1 MKLLGLTFGILGIA
15 AMFAMC
21 IGTEFVF
28 NAAFYRSEGEEKL
41 LKAMQAEIDSAYA
54 RHPVYGP
61 LILSA
66 RRSSEQLEKNTGQML
81 DQNMR
86 ATNEKSGRIVE
97 QYNLAINKNAETS
110 LKNTALILK
119 AKEEIEKPIRERYAA
134 AIANA
139 RGENTTGKLTSLVL
153 TMVMPLLAIFLAF
166 FRESLFENMIE
177 NIAALVG
184 GLLCQLVVSYQS
196 ALGNYRML
204 NSAWFAGIWLAAS
217 VVALP
222 LIYVAGAKIFV
233 KLWAWYKRIER
244 KKPVA
249 SEGNGF
255 HAKPQAVIQQD
266 EEPMPATR
274 QNAAEYVAW
283 LYVRRGEPKG
293 MGRTYGRVA
302 GFTNTSHTSFM
313 RLVKKFR
320 SLKMTEAEVK
330 RGLSERTIQE
340 INAKLKGVKV

>member
-1 MKLLGLTFGILGIA
+1 MKLVGLIFGILGIV
-15 AMFAMC
+15 AMFCMC

-41 LKAMQAEIDSAYA
+41 LKAMQAEIDTAYA

-61 LILSA
+61 LLRAAQKNAKALADNNVSMQAQNESA
-66 RRSSEQLEKNTGQML
+66 LKGVRRDEV
-81 DQNMR
+81 R
-86 ATNEKSGRIVE
+86 
-97 QYNLAINKNAETS
+97 QYNTSINENVKTS
-110 LKNTALILK
+110 GEVAALIERAK
-119 AKEEIEKPIRERYAA
+119 AEIEKPIRERYAA

-153 TMVMPLLAIFLAF
+153 TMIMPLLAIFLAF
-166 FRESLFENMIE
+166 FRESLFENKIE

-222 LIYVAGAKIFV
+222 LIYVAGAKLFV
-233 KLWAWYKRIER
+233 KLWAWYKRVER
-244 KKPVA
+244 KKA
-249 SEGNGF
+249 ATAEGNGF
-255 HAKPQAVIQQD
+255 HAKPQAVIEQD
-266 EEPMPATR
+266 DEPVLVTR
-274 QNAAEYVAW
+274 ENAAEYVAW
-283 LYVRRGEPKG
+283 LYVRSGEPKG

-313 RLVKKFR
+313 RLVKKYR
-320 SLKMTEAEVK
+320 ALKMTEAEVK
-330 RGLSERTIQE
+330 RGLSERTIAQIE
-340 INAKLKGVKV
+340 SKLKGVEA

>member
-1 MKLLGLTFGILGIA
+1 
-15 AMFAMC
+15 MFAMC

-61 LILSA
+61 LLRAAQKNVQALADNNVSMQAQNESA
-66 RRSSEQLEKNTGQML
+66 LRGVRR
-81 DQNMR
+81 
-86 ATNEKSGRIVE
+86 NEVR
-97 QYNLAINKNAETS
+97 QYNTS
-110 LKNTALILK
+110 IQQNVKSSGEVAAQIER
-119 AKEEIEKPIRERYAA
+119 AKTEIEKPIRERYAA

-139 RGENTTGKLTSLVL
+139 RGENATGKLTSLVL

-166 FRESLFENMIE
+166 FRESLFENKIE

-184 GLLCQLVVSYQS
+184 GILCQLVVSYQS
-196 ALGNYRML
+196 AIGNYRML

-217 VVALP
+217 IVALP
-222 LIYVAGAKIFV
+222 LIYVAGAKLFV
-233 KLWAWYKRIER
+233 KLWAWYKRVER
-244 KKPVA
+244 KKA
-249 SEGNGF
+249 SPADNGF
-255 HAKPQAVIQQD
+255 TAKPQAVIEQD
-266 EEPMPATR
+266 DEPMPVTR
-274 QNAAEYVAW
+274 ENAAEYVAW

-313 RLVKKFR
+313 RLVNKYRKLR
-320 SLKMTEAEVK
+320 TSEGEVK
-330 RGLSERTIQE
+330 VKCGLSERTIAQ
-340 INAKLKGVKV
+340 IDAKLKGVEA